1 MTSAHIE
8 QASIGSEAG
17 PAEHLLILD
26 VQVDSKGVLVE
37 AVKSRI
43 CDCDSSD
50 STNGS
55 FSGEY

>member
-8 QASIGSEAG
+8 QTSIGSGAG

-43 CDCDSSD
+43 Y
-50 STNGS
+50 
-55 FSGEY
+55 EYLTVLHVIL